1 MSLGGIAMFSLNQ
14 HHISA
19 RCACRKQRR
28 GRLLCGLIGLLLLTL
43 APQFTQAQ
51 QFTNRARFGI
61 PFEFDPAELTRL
73 GAVEIRL
80 YLSTDNGENWRQAQ
94 TVAPDAGRFQ
104 FEAPADGRYVFAVRT
119 VDNRGRL
126 HPTRELS
133 PELQVVVDQSTPQIT
148 LTLVSTRA
156 GEVTALWQAQDANL
170 DVESLDLQYSVNGRD
185 WNDVAGVDAA
195 VGQIRFGNELTG
207 TVTVRMTAADRAG
220 NPQVVTRELNLDED
234 YPPSDDDGD
243 SSGPNFER
251 PVAILPGT
259 QSEQSASLGNPIIR
273 PGSLRGPATPTLTSS
288 IVTDEGERHET
299 EEPAALTRRVNA
311 LTFRIG
317 YEVAEIGPSG
327 VGEVEFFIT
336 EDAGANWFHYGTD
349 DDGASPFEVT
359 VPSDGEYGFSMRV
372 KSGIGLSNPP
382 PQPGESPDSYI
393 IVDRAAPTV
402 SLLPLI
408 QGAGDQQNEV
418 IIEWQVQ
425 DALLADRPISL
436 FYSTNREMGDWEPI
450 TGWMSNSGRYQW
462 AVSPQ
467 FRKSVYI
474 RLDARDAA
482 GNVVSVVSEN
492 PVVLDRSRPQAR
504 ITDVETIQP

>member
-1 MSLGGIAMFSLNQ
+1 M
-14 HHISA
+14 
-19 RCACRKQRR
+19 
-28 GRLLCGLIGLLLLTL
+28 
-43 APQFTQAQ
+43 
-51 QFTNRARFGI
+51 
-61 PFEFDPAELTRL
+61 
-73 GAVEIRL
+73 
-80 YLSTDNGENWRQAQ
+80 
-94 TVAPDAGRFQ
+94 
-104 FEAPADGRYVFAVRT
+104 
-119 VDNRGRL
+119 
-126 HPTRELS
+126 
-133 PELQVVVDQSTPQIT
+133 
-148 LTLVSTRA
+148 
-156 GEVTALWQAQDANL
+156 
-170 DVESLDLQYSVNGRD
+170 
-185 WNDVAGVDAA
+185 
-195 VGQIRFGNELTG
+195 
-207 TVTVRMTAADRAG
+207 
-220 NPQVVTRELNLDED
+220 
-234 YPPSDDDGD
+234 
-243 SSGPNFER
+243 
-251 PVAILPGT
+251 
-259 QSEQSASLGNPIIR
+259 
-273 PGSLRGPATPTLTSS
+273 
-288 IVTDEGERHET
+288 
-299 EEPAALTRRVNA
+299 
-311 LTFRIG
+311 
-317 YEVAEIGPSG
+317 
-327 VGEVEFFIT
+327 GEVEFFIT